1 MTKYAIAIGLSGKI
15 YENLIKTW
23 KILEKEKKI
32 KFISSRS
39 PKPHIAL
46 TTGSA
51 INEYKLKAILK
62 KINIKK
68 FKINSIGLALFIE
81 KEPLLYLRWE
91 KNKKLSDLFKIINKK
106 TDKLLKKKS
115 KFYNSSLWV
124 PKTTIAWKDLKYS
137 QLNIIIKKINFLL
150 KKKSAIV
157 CSLEFYYLTKKI

>member
-51 INEYKLKAILK
+51 INEYKLNQDHI
-62 KINIKK
+62 
-68 FKINSIGLALFIE
+68 S
-81 KEPLLYLRWE
+81 LLHC
-91 KNKKLSDLFKIINKK
+91 
-106 TDKLLKKKS
+106 
-115 KFYNSSLWV
+115 
-124 PKTTIAWKDLKYS
+124 P
-137 QLNIIIKKINFLL
+137 FLL
-150 KKKSAIV
+150 
-157 CSLEFYYLTKKI
+157 TM